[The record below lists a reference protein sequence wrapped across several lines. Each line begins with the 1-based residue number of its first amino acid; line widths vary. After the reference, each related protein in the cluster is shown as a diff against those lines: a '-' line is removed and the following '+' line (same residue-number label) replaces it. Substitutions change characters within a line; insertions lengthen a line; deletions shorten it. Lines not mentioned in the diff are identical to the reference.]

1 MVFIYIYFFLLFV
14 IYVEYVQHIPNLL
27 TTIVLSFLLHWT
39 FFMTVL
45 VAINE
50 FVIRLY
56 FQQRDLLIKN
66 AVIFEIHVFKL
77 FFAIVLQRLLWL
89 PLFGQRKQT
98 NDRQWTH
105 RVPIHVVIFCCS
117 LHDFHWNQNCF
128 YRYVKQCFFL
138 HFSINLNQICS
149 VIGVVKNAVW
159 PMCVKNNAWR
169 WFDKQTSRYCRW
181 SQPHTPH
188 SVCAS

>member
-1 MVFIYIYFFLLFV
+1 MYNMFNAFPTYWIY
-14 IYVEYVQHIPNLL
+14 
-27 TTIVLSFLLHWT
+27 IVLSFSSHWT
-39 FFMTVL
+39 FFFTWFLDFQTVF

-66 AVIFEIHVFKL
+66 AVIFEIHLFKL
-77 FFAIVLQRLLWL
+77 FFAIVLQRLLCL
-89 PLFGQRKQT
+89 ALFGQRKQT

-117 LHDFHWNQNCF
+117 LWFPLKSELF
-128 YRYVKQCFFL
+128 FRYVKECFFL

-159 PMCVKNNAWR
+159 PMCVKNNACW

-181 SQPHTPH
+181 SQPDTPH
-188 SVCAS
+188 SACAS